1 MVQKL
6 KAQMPAIRDP
16 HHDCVM
22 PTAQSTSKGEMIEVG
37 LIKWALESE
46 NFLHLVAE
54 KTAEGGIREVLSMKR
69 IAHTIAGLKM
79 EQPSGEKCMW
89 PVVG

>member
-16 HHDCVM
+16 HDGVM

-54 KTAEGGIREVLSMKR
+54 RTAKGGIREVLSMKR

-79 EQPSGEKCMW
+79 
-89 PVVG
+89 